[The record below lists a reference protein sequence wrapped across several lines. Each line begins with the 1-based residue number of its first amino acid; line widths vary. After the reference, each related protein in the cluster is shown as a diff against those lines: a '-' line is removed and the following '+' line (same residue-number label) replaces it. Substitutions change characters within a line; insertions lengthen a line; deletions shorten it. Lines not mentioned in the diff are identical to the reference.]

1 MSILFDARWLGAH
14 GIGRFAAEVSSRCGF
29 VPLDIPGKPLS
40 LLDPLWIRQAL
51 SGRKVEHYF
60 SPGYNPPLGKPCSFS
75 FTIHDLMLLDLP
87 QLRSAAKTGY
97 FELIVKP
104 GIRNA
109 AVVFTVSEYSRQRI
123 IDWSDAPPDK
133 VVCVGNGVDSHYSPQ
148 GARWAHPR
156 PYLLYVGNQRAHKN
170 VEAMID
176 AFAAS
181 TARKDFDLLLSG
193 TFSDSVAKKIQLNRL
208 GQQVHALGMIPEE
221 SLPSLYR
228 GAHALVMPS
237 KYEGFGL
244 PLVEAMACGTPV
256 FASDRTAIPEVCG
269 EAALYFDPENLESM
283 VGALDRLNDEALLRQ
298 LKLAGFKRAAAFRWD
313 DVAQRVK
320 LAIQTRR

>member
-1 MSILFDARWLGAH
+1 MTVVFDARWLGIH

-29 VPLDIPGKPLS
+29 DPLTVPGKPLA
-40 LLDPLWIRQAL
+40 LLDPLRIRHAL
-51 SGRKVEHYF
+51 SSHKVEHYF

-75 FTIHDLMLLDLP
+75 FTIHDLMLLDVP

-97 FELIVKP
+97 FEFIVKP
-104 GIRNA
+104 GVKNA

-123 IDWSDAPPDK
+123 IDWSGAPEEK
-133 VVCVGNGVDSHYSPQ
+133 IVCVGNGVDSYYCLD
-148 GARWAHPR
+148 GTRWNHAR
-156 PYLLYVGNQRAHKN
+156 PYLLYVGNQRVHKN
-170 VEAMID
+170 VEALID

-193 TFSDSVAKKIQLNRL
+193 TLNDSVTERVRSNHLEQKVHGL
-208 GQQVHALGMIPEE
+208 GLVPEQM
-221 SLPSLYR
+221 LPSLYR

-256 FASDRTAIPEVCG
+256 FASNRTAIPEVCAD
-269 EAALYFDPENLESM
+269 AAFYFDPDNLESM
-283 VGALDRLNDEALLRQ
+283 VSALDRLNDAVLLHQ
-298 LKLAGFKRAAAFRWD
+298 LKAAGLKRAAEFRWD
-313 DVAQRVK
+313 DVAKRVK
-320 LAIQTRR
+320 SAIQARC

>member
-1 MSILFDARWLGAH
+1 MAVLFDARWLGIH

-29 VPLDIPGKPLS
+29 DPLIVPGKPLT
-40 LLDPLWIRQAL
+40 LLDPLRIRHAL

-97 FELIVKP
+97 FELLVKP
-104 GIRNA
+104 GIKNA

-123 IDWSDAPPDK
+123 VDWSGAAPEK
-133 VVCVGNGVDSHYSPQ
+133 VVCVGNGVDSLYCPA
-148 GARWAHPR
+148 GARWTHTR

-170 VEAMID
+170 VEALID

-193 TFSDSVAKKIQLNRL
+193 AFSDSVAERVRSNQLEQRVHGL
-208 GQQVHALGMIPEE
+208 GLVPEQM
-221 SLPSLYR
+221 LPSLYR

-256 FASDRTAIPEVCG
+256 FASNRTAIPEVCA
-269 EAALYFDPENLESM
+269 EAAFYFDPDNLEGM
-283 VGALDRLNDEALLRQ
+283 VSALDRLNDAFLLHQ
-298 LKLAGFKRAAAFRWD
+298 LKAAGLKRAAEFRWD

-320 LAIQTRR
+320 AAIQARC

>member
-1 MSILFDARWLGAH
+1 MSILFDARWLGTH
-14 GIGRFAAEVSSRCGF
+14 GIGRFAAEVSTRCGF
-29 VPLDIPGKPLS
+29 EPLDVPGKPLS
-40 LLDPLWIRQAL
+40 LLDPLRIRRAL
-51 SGRKVEHYF
+51 SGHNGDHYF

-87 QLRSAAKTGY
+87 QLRSAAKIGY
-97 FELIVKP
+97 FEWVVKP

-123 IDWSDAPPDK
+123 LDWSGAPPDK
-133 VVCVGNGVDSHYSPQ
+133 VVCVGNGVDSHYFPE
-148 GARWAHPR
+148 GTRWVHPR
-156 PYLLYVGNQRAHKN
+156 PYVLYVGNQRAHKN
-170 VEAMID
+170 VEALID

-193 TFSDSVAKKIQLNRL
+193 TFSDSVAERVRINRL
-208 GQQVHALGMIPEE
+208 EQHVHSLGMIPEE
-221 SLPSLYR
+221 NLPSLYR
-228 GAHALVMPS
+228 GAYTLVMPS

-256 FASDRTAIPEVCG
+256 LASDRTAIPEVCG

-283 VGALDRLNDEALLRQ
+283 VGALDRLNDEALLSH
-298 LKLAGFKRAAAFRWD
+298 LKSVGIQRAAAFRWD
-313 DVAQRVK
+313 EVAQRVK
-320 LAIQTRR
+320 FAIQTRQ

>member
-1 MSILFDARWLGAH
+1 MPILFDDRWLGAH
-14 GIGRFAAEVSSRCGF
+14 GIGRFAAEVSTRCGF
-29 VPLDIPGKPLS
+29 EPLNVPGKPLS
-40 LLDPLWIRQAL
+40 LLDPLRIRRAL
-51 SGRKVEHYF
+51 SGHNGDHYF

-87 QLRSAAKTGY
+87 QLRSTAKAGY
-97 FELIVKP
+97 FEWIVKP
-104 GIRNA
+104 GMKNA

-123 IDWSDAPPDK
+123 LDWSGAPPDK
-133 VVCVGNGVDSHYSPQ
+133 VVCVGNGVDSHYSPE
-148 GARWAHPR
+148 GARWVHPR
-156 PYLLYVGNQRAHKN
+156 PYVLYVGNQRAHKN
-170 VEAMID
+170 VEALID

-193 TFSDSVAKKIQLNRL
+193 TLSDSLAEKIRLNRL
-208 GQQVHALGMIPEE
+208 EQHVHSLGMIPEE

-228 GAHALVMPS
+228 GAHTLVMPS

-256 FASDRTAIPEVCG
+256 LASDRTAMPEVCG

-283 VGALDRLNDEALLRQ
+283 VDALDRLNDETLLSQ
-298 LKLAGFKRAAAFRWD
+298 LKSAGLKRAAAFCWD

-320 LAIQTRR
+320 LAIQIRC

>member
-1 MSILFDARWLGAH
+1 MPILFDARWLGTH
-14 GIGRFAAEVSSRCGF
+14 GIGRFGAEVSSRCGF

-40 LLDPLWIRQAL
+40 LLDPLRIRRAL
-51 SGRKVEHYF
+51 SGHRVEHYF

-97 FELIVKP
+97 FEWIVKP
-104 GIRNA
+104 GIKNA

-133 VVCVGNGVDSHYSPQ
+133 VVCVGNGVDSHYCSD

-156 PYLLYVGNQRAHKN
+156 PYVLYVGNQRAHKN
-170 VEAMID
+170 VEALID

-181 TARKDFDLLLSG
+181 AARNEFDLLLSG
-193 TFSDSVAKKIQLNRL
+193 RFSDSVAEKVRLNRIE
-208 GQQVHALGMIPEE
+208 QEVHSLGMVPEE

-256 FASDRTAIPEVCG
+256 LASDRTAIPEVCG

-283 VGALDRLNDEALLRQ
+283 VGALDRLNDEALLSQ
-298 LKLAGFKRAAAFRWD
+298 LKSAGLERAREFRWD

>member
-1 MSILFDARWLGAH
+1 MPILFDDRWLGAH

-29 VPLDIPGKPLS
+29 EPLDAPGKPLS
-40 LLDPLWIRQAL
+40 LLDPLRIRRAL
-51 SGRKVEHYF
+51 TGRKVDHFF

-97 FELIVKP
+97 FEWIVKP
-104 GIRNA
+104 GIKNA
-109 AVVFTVSEYSRQRI
+109 AVVFTVSEYSRQRVL
-123 IDWSDAPPDK
+123 DWSGAPPEK
-133 VVCVGNGVDSHYSPQ
+133 VVCVGNGVDSHYCPD
-148 GARWAHPR
+148 GARWNHVR
-156 PYLLYVGNQRAHKN
+156 PYLLYVGNQRSHKN
-170 VEAMID
+170 VEALID

-193 TFSDSVAKKIQLNRL
+193 TLSDLVAERVRSNQLSQHVY
-208 GQQVHALGMIPEE
+208 GLGMVPEE
-221 SLPSLYR
+221 RLPSLYR

-244 PLVEAMACGTPV
+244 PLVEAMACGTPI
-256 FASDRTAIPEVCG
+256 FASNRTAMPEVCG
-269 EAALYFDPENLESM
+269 EAAFYFDPEHLDSM
-283 VGALDRLNDEALLRQ
+283 VGALDRLNDEALLVQ
-298 LKLAGFKRAAAFRWD
+298 LKAAGLKRAAAFCWD

-320 LAIQTRR
+320 LAIQIGC

>member
-1 MSILFDARWLGAH
+1 MPILFDYRWLGAH
-14 GIGRFAAEVSSRCGF
+14 GIGRFAAEVSIRCGF
-29 VPLDIPGKPLS
+29 EPLNVPGKPLA
-40 LLDPLWIRQAL
+40 LLDPLRIRHAL
-51 SGRKVEHYF
+51 FGRKVDHYF

-104 GIRNA
+104 GIKNA

-123 IDWSDAPPDK
+123 IDWSGASAEK
-133 VVCVGNGVDSHYSPQ
+133 VVCVGNGVDSHYCPD
-148 GARWAHPR
+148 GARWTHTR

-170 VEAMID
+170 VEALID

-181 TARKDFDLLLSG
+181 SARKDFDLLLSG
-193 TFSDSVAKKIQLNRL
+193 GLSDSVAERVRLNQLEQRVHGL
-208 GQQVHALGMIPEE
+208 GIIPEE

-228 GAHALVMPS
+228 GAHTLVMPS

-283 VGALDRLNDEALLRQ
+283 VGALDRLNDAALLRQ
-298 LKLAGFKRAAAFRWD
+298 LKSAGFKRAAAFRWD

-320 LAIQTRR
+320 VAIQTRR

>member
-1 MSILFDARWLGAH
+1 MTVLFDDRWIGMH

-29 VPLDIPGKPLS
+29 EPLAVSGKPLS
-40 LLDPLWIRQAL
+40 LLDPLRIRHAL
-51 SGRKVEHYF
+51 SGRKVDHYF

-97 FELIVKP
+97 FEWIVKP
-104 GIRNA
+104 GIKNA

-123 IDWSDAPPDK
+123 IDWSGAPSDK
-133 VVCVGNGVDSHYSPQ
+133 IVCVGNGVDSHYCPD
-148 GARWAHPR
+148 GARWNHVR
-156 PYLLYVGNQRAHKN
+156 PYLLYVGNQRSHKN
-170 VEAMID
+170 VEALID

-193 TFSDSVAKKIQLNRL
+193 TLSDSVAERVRSNQLS
-208 GQQVHALGMIPEE
+208 QHVHGLGMVPEE
-221 SLPSLYR
+221 RLPSLYR

-256 FASDRTAIPEVCG
+256 FASNRTAIPEVCT
-269 EAALYFDPENLESM
+269 EAAFYFDPEHLDSM
-283 VGALDRLNDEALLRQ
+283 VGALDRLNDEALLVQ
-298 LKLAGFKRAAAFRWD
+298 LKAAGLERAADFRWD

-320 LAIQTRR
+320 SAIEARR